1 MKITADTRITPHPE
15 VVWRLVEGEVVLL
28 SVTSGEYFSLDAVG
42 SRVWSLIPDT
52 GVTVGE
58 LCVSLS
64 AEFDAPADAIARDVS
79 ALCDRLVAADLL
91 VAA

>member
-1 MKITADTRITPHPE
+1 MKITSDTRIAPHPE

-42 SRVWSLIPDT
+42 SRLWALIPDA
-52 GVTVGE
+52 GITVEE
-58 LCVSLS
+58 LCRSLG
-64 AEFDAPADAIARDVS
+64 AEFDAPDDVMTRDVC

>member
-1 MKITADTRITPHPE
+1 MKITSDTRITPHPE

-28 SVTSGEYFSLDAVG
+28 SVTSGEYFSLDGVG

-52 GVTVGE
+52 GVTVGD
-58 LCVSLS
+58 LCTSLCE
-64 AEFDAPADAIARDVS
+64 EFDAPADAIARDVG

-91 VAA
+91 VVA